1 MGKSERV
8 LDKVEQ
14 VILEGRRL
22 VAKADAMLR
31 RAEEF
36 RKECGFDPGELE
48 KLIRQHMTPAER
60 ETVECAVKD
69 AIRAVH
75 EEAERAA
82 ESARPAPRSQRKN
95 RTKMIV

>member
-1 MGKSERV
+1 M
-8 LDKVEQ
+8 DKVEQ

-48 KLIRQHMTPAER
+48 KLMQQHMTPAER
-60 ETVECAVKD
+60 EAVECAVKE
-69 AIRAVH
+69 AIREVH
-75 EEAERAA
+75 EEAERAS
-82 ESARPAPRSQRKN
+82 ESARPASRSQRKN
-95 RTKMIV
+95 RPKMIV